1 MNAKTIILTAAA
13 LVIGIATRAQE
24 PETAQPD
31 SLGTIQNL
39 KEDTVVARQELIKT
53 DADKLTYNVQA
64 DPMAEG
70 GNLIDILRNVP
81 MLSINGEDKV
91 LLNGSTDYKVL
102 VSGRPTGMLV
112 RNFEQL
118 IKTIPA
124 SSIKEIQVITNPPV
138 KYDAEGIG
146 GIINIVMAKRL
157 KSGYSGSLG
166 AQGGTLGSAGGSG
179 YFNA

>member
-39 KEDTVVARQELIKT
+39 KEATVVARQELIKT

-70 GNLIDILRNVP
+70 GQSYRH
-81 MLSINGEDKV
+81 SQE
-91 LLNGSTDYKVL
+91 
-102 VSGRPTGMLV
+102 R
-112 RNFEQL
+112 
-118 IKTIPA
+118 A
-124 SSIKEIQVITNPPV
+124 
-138 KYDAEGIG
+138 DAQHQRRG
-146 GIINIVMAKRL
+146 
-157 KSGYSGSLG
+157 
-166 AQGGTLGSAGGSG
+166 
-179 YFNA
+179 

>member
-39 KEDTVVARQELIKT
+39 KEATVVARQELIKT

-70 GNLIDILRNVP
+70 GAIL
-81 MLSINGEDKV
+81 
-91 LLNGSTDYKVL
+91 STF
-102 VSGRPTGMLV
+102 SGTCRCSASTE
-112 RNFEQL
+112 R
-118 IKTIPA
+118 IK
-124 SSIKEIQVITNPPV
+124 
-138 KYDAEGIG
+138 YC
-146 GIINIVMAKRL
+146 
-157 KSGYSGSLG
+157 
-166 AQGGTLGSAGGSG
+166 
-179 YFNA
+179 